1 MHYIALDVNNLL
13 FVSPDLNKM
22 IDPADQGRPQM
33 RVQPQGSCDTKFI
46 LGMQVHHCLNG
57 RIFLSQR
64 TYLKNYADGE
74 AAPTPMQ
81 PNLQFAVAPE
91 GHQPTPAFRSR
102 YLQANGSLMYAMLGT
117 WPHLC
122 AVGVLG
128 LHAARPDNSHSTAVV
143 RVLVYIKGTLNS
155 GLESQLDNLAFTS
168 VEVYSD
174 SDLVHAP

>member
-1 MHYIALDVNNLL
+1 
-13 FVSPDLNKM
+13 
-22 IDPADQGRPQM
+22 
-33 RVQPQGSCDTKFI
+33 
-46 LGMQVHHCLNG
+46 MQ
-57 RIFLSQR
+57 
-64 TYLKNYADGE
+64 TYL
-74 AAPTPMQ
+74 Q
-81 PNLQFAVAPE
+81 LAVIPE
-91 GHQPTPAFRSR
+91 DYQPTPAFCLR
-102 YLQANGSLMYAMLGT
+102 YLRAVSSLMYAMLGT